1 MNPLAIET
9 AFKSALAVS
18 FPTAVIHTGTSYE
31 EIHPETVTLV
41 VSVESLN
48 TVGLGLYTATATIR
62 LMAPALLGADSY
74 DDFSAALDALKNVT
88 TQASLLTKW
97 PTNVT
102 TQASLLTGGPTKD
115 APNLCGAWLS
125 SISTSNSGNAWQAD
139 LTMTLGVM
147 D

>member
-31 EIHPETVTLV
+31 EIPPETVTLV

-88 TQASLLTKW
+88 TQASLLTNW
-97 PTNVT
+97 PATN
-102 TQASLLTGGPTKD
+102 
-115 APNLCGAWLS
+115 APNFCGAWLS
-125 SISTSNSGNAWQAD
+125 SISTSNSGNAWTAD
-139 LTMTLGVM
+139 LQMTIGVM

>member
-1 MNPLAIET
+1 MNPLAIES
-9 AFKSALAVS
+9 AFKTALAVS

-31 EIHPETVTLV
+31 EIPPETTTLV
-41 VSVESLN
+41 ISVENLS
-48 TVGLGLYTATATIR
+48 TVGLGLYTATAMIR
-62 LMAPALLGADSY
+62 LMSPALLGAESY
-74 DDFSAALDALKNVT
+74 DDFSDALDDLKNVT

-97 PTNVT
+97 PTN
-102 TQASLLTGGPTKD
+102 D

-139 LTMTLGVM
+139 LTMTIGVM